1 LNLKQLQ
8 YFVRIV
14 ECGSLAKASRQ
25 LYIAQP
31 ALSQQLS
38 KLEEEVGKTLLIR
51 SAKGVIPTPNGAALL
66 QHARFM
72 LRQLEQA
79 LVIARQEPGSIQG
92 MVSVGLASTTLCA
105 LGAPLM
111 RRMRDKY
118 PGIILNIVEGLSGH
132 IAQMMRLTQ
141 LDLAILFG
149 HDAAPDLPHESL
161 LEEDLFLMLPQD
173 SPLMSQRRKSIRCD
187 EVAQLPLILPTGI
200 HGLRRRIAHEF
211 DQRNLQMN
219 VVAEIDSL
227 SLLLLC
233 VKDGMG
239 ATIKPISATMMED
252 RLANGLRH
260 LPISDAQ
267 LKRPNYLFSTE
278 HERLTPATMAVHTE
292 IKETVKFLV
301 NSGQW
306 HGAQLTEKI
315 KHAAGI

>member
-51 SAKGVIPTPNGAALL
+51 SAKGVVPTPNGAALL

-118 PGIILNIVEGLSGH
+118 PGIVLNIVEGLSGH

-141 LDLAILFG
+141 LDLAVLFG
-149 HDAAPDLPHESL
+149 RDEAPDLPHEAL
-161 LEEDLFLMLPQD
+161 LEEDLFLMLPED
-173 SPLMSQRRKSIRCD
+173 SDLVAARRKSVRCD
-187 EVAQLPLILPTGI
+187 EISQLPLILPTGI

-211 DQRNLQMN
+211 EQRNLQMN

-227 SLLLLC
+227 SLLMLC
-233 VKDGMG
+233 VKEGMG
-239 ATIKPISATMMED
+239 VTIKPMSATMMED
-252 RLANGLRH
+252 RMAQGLRY
-260 LPISDAQ
+260 LPISDAR
-267 LKRPNYLFSTE
+267 LRRPNFLYTTD
-278 HERLTPATMAVHTE
+278 HERLTPATIAVHSELKAT
-292 IKETVKFLV
+292 IQHLV
-301 NSGQW
+301 HTGQW
-306 HGAQLTEKI
+306 KGVELLSP
-315 KHAAGI
+315 